1 MTIKINFD
9 VAHNPEEPTLIL
21 ARRNGDKLGKLNA
34 KSIEVTD
41 SLNDA
46 SEISFTVY
54 KYIEDKI
61 DILWQDIV
69 NFKLVYCVEWNTWF
83 EMTVETN
90 EADETIKTVFCKRL
104 GQAELGQIMLYNI
117 EINTENDI
125 AREDYDID
133 YPTVLFREITEDDT
147 VEISKKK
154 KNSSLLNRI
163 MEKAPHYS
171 VIHVD
176 DTIKNIQ
183 RIFSF
188 DDTSI
193 WDAFQEIGEEIGCL
207 FVAHSNSDE
216 FGNIQRT
223 ISVYDLQSTCL
234 NPDCSYKKKHDIAYR
249 GEFTSECPECGSK
262 LISEGFGNDTT
273 IFVSSDMLANDIQF
287 TTDTDSV
294 KNCFKLQAG
303 DDLMTATIRNCNPN
317 GTDYIWYISE
327 DTKADMSKG
336 LFDKLDEYNV
346 LYKKEYEKDISID
359 IEVVDKKGNIVKVI
373 DEYNKLVDK
382 YMYDYNLN
390 SSVCFDCGYRGDFG
404 IKTTCPNPDCGS
416 DNVLLGNSLQR
427 LENPL
432 NGYPELMIAHYNAI
446 DFEYYL
452 RDSRMPYV
460 DISVTET
467 TAEEQLKKITDSIS
481 PVSVNS
487 ISTMSV
493 FTATNAVSLMSK
505 TYIDPRYVVEID
517 SEVATLEEG
526 MGYLIWK
533 GVFNVKSKI
542 DKAREKE
549 DGYVPTDSVQSIV
562 TEVIINDN
570 YKNFVTQK
578 MEKALSKEDLNI
590 VDLFKKSNNEFA
602 LELEKYSLNYLKNF
616 ENSCQTCLDILTEQG
631 VGNEETWSGQ
641 EPNLYND
648 LYLSYDG
655 KMSAIKSEIN
665 IRQEEIDWIV
675 GIYDSDGNL
684 KTHGMQSAIIEERN
698 KIQDN
703 LNFEKYLGEELWLE
717 LSSYR
722 REDKY
727 ENSNYI
733 SDGYTNA
740 ELFKLANEFIQV
752 AEKELYKSS
761 ELQHSISTSLKNLLV
776 MKEFEPLVKD
786 FQIGNWIRVLVDD
799 KVYKLR
805 LINYSINYDDLDDI
819 SVEFSDVDKP
829 NSSVNSIQS
838 IIAQASSM
846 STSYNTVQRQA
857 QQGVKSNT
865 VINGWFENGL
875 DITNTEIIG
884 GADNQTQTWSE
895 HGMLFREYDEIE
907 DKYNDTQLKIIN
919 STLAIT
925 DDNWKTVKTAVG
937 AYYYFDP
944 LTGKLNKAYGVNAE
958 TIVGKLLI
966 GEGLTIANKSNTFI
980 VDDNGATLVNAN
992 FSMETANG
1000 NSKIILNPEEG
1011 IKIQG
1016 VTNGV
1021 LQDKFY
1027 VDENGNV
1034 MIKGA
1039 LTSGSTVTGATIVS
1053 GNLNIGD
1060 GSFVVDNFGNLN
1072 IGKGKF
1078 VVDNNG
1084 DVNIGNGALSFDTET
1099 GDLSIKGKI
1108 VSGSTINDSTIVGGS
1123 LNIGNGAFVVDNK
1136 GNVTIKSGSISWG
1149 AVTGTDAIDKAIS
1162 DAQAAA
1168 INAQT
1173 TANTANSKAVS
1184 AYNLAGE
1191 AVDLADAAGDDIV
1204 LLAKG
1209 EYTKAGSTFISGTNV
1224 YSPNIS
1230 SPSITG
1236 GTITGTTIISTSG
1249 NKKAT
1254 LTNSKLTFR
1263 VEGSYSY
1270 DVGYI
1275 QAYDDGDGTSSS
1287 AGHGLRIRG
1296 LWNGDGW
1303 NGGIQ
1308 IQSSDYAGIS
1318 LYAGSDIFFWVDKG
1332 ATKTSVLDILDRIE
1346 NASGSGTAV
1355 FG

>member
-69 NFKLVYCVEWNTWF
+69 NFKLVYCVEWDTWF
-83 EMTVETN
+83 EATVEIN

-125 AREDYDID
+125 AREDYEI
-133 YPTVLFREITEDDT
+133 PTVLWNP
-147 VEISKKK
+147 
-154 KNSSLLNRI
+154 KNKESSLLHRI
-163 MEKAPHYS
+163 MGKAPHYS
-171 VIHVD
+171 IDYVD
-176 DTIKNIQ
+176 ETLHGIQ
-183 RIFSF
+183 RVFSF
-188 DDTSI
+188 DGKSI
-193 WDAFQEIGEEIGCL
+193 WDAFTEIGEEIGCL
-207 FVAHSNSDE
+207 FVANSNSDE
-216 FGNIQRT
+216 YGNIQRT
-223 ISVYDLQSTCL
+223 VSVYDLQSTCV
-234 NPDCSYKKKHDIAYR
+234 DCGYR
-249 GEFTSECPECGSK
+249 GEFTGECPECGSK

-327 DTKADMSKG
+327 DTKADMSKE
-336 LFDKLDEYNV
+336 LVERLESYDV
-346 LYKKEYEKDISID
+346 LYDEEYKKKRYLDT
-359 IEVVDKKGNIVKVI
+359 NIANK
-373 DEYNKLVDK
+373 YNELVDK

-390 SSVCFDCGYRGDFG
+390 SSVCFECGYRGDFG
-404 IKTTCPNPDCGS
+404 IKSTCPICNS

-432 NGYPELMIAHYNAI
+432 DGYPELMTAHYNSI

-452 RDSRMPYV
+452 TDSMMPYV
-460 DISVTET
+460 DTSLKET
-467 TAEEQLKKITDSIS
+467 TAQIELDKLTASIS
-481 PVSVNS
+481 PISVNS
-487 ISTMSV
+487 ISAMSV
-493 FTATNAVSLMSK
+493 FTATNAISLMAK
-505 TYIDPRYVVEID
+505 TIVDPRYKVTID
-517 SEVATLEEG
+517 SDVATLEES

-533 GVFNVKSKI
+533 GVFKVENN
-542 DKAREKE
+542 
-549 DGYVPTDSVQSIV
+549 TDELDVAQSIV
-562 TEVIINDN
+562 TEVIINDD
-570 YKNFVTQK
+570 YEGYIMQK
-578 MEKALSKEDLNI
+578 MEKALSKEGLSI
-590 VDLFKKSNNEFA
+590 VDLFKKSNTEFA

-616 ENSCQTCLDILTEQG
+616 KKSCQTCLDILTEQG

-641 EPNLYND
+641 EPNLYED
-648 LYLSYDG
+648 LYLVYYD
-655 KMSAIKSEIN
+655 KMQLIESEIN
-665 IRQEEIDWIV
+665 LRQKEVDSILDMEDEIVDIR
-675 GIYDSDGNL
+675 
-684 KTHGMQSAIIEERN
+684 SAIQETL
-698 KIQDN
+698 D
-703 LNFEKYLGEELWLE
+703 FEKYLGEALWLE
-717 LSSYR
+717 LSSFR

-733 SDGYTNA
+733 SDGYTNVQ
-740 ELFKLANEFIQV
+740 LFELANEFIQV
-752 AEKELYKSS
+752 ANKEIYKSA

-786 FQIGNWIRVLVDD
+786 FQIGNWIRVMVDD

-805 LINYSINYDDLDDI
+805 LINYSINYDDLGDI

-846 STSYNTVQRQA
+846 SASYSAVQRQA
-857 QQGVKSNT
+857 QKGVKSNT

-875 DITNTEIIG
+875 DLTNTEIIG
-884 GADNQTQTWSE
+884 NAENQTQTWDST
-895 HGMLFREYDEIE
+895 GMLFREYDAIE
-907 DKYNDTQLKIIN
+907 DEYSDTQLKIIN

-944 LTGKLNKAYGVNAE
+944 LTGKLNRAYGVNAE

-966 GEGLTIANKSNTFI
+966 GEGLTIANKSNTFV

-1016 VTNGV
+1016 ITNGI
-1021 LQDKFY
+1021 LEDKFY
-1027 VDENGNV
+1027 VDEDGNV
-1034 MIKGA
+1034 MIKGSLA
-1039 LTSGSTVTGATIVS
+1039 SGSTVTGATIVS
-1053 GNLNIGD
+1053 GSLNIGN
-1060 GSFVVDNFGNLN
+1060 GAFVVDTFGNLN

-1078 VVDNNG
+1078 KVDNNG
-1084 DVNIGNGALSFDTET
+1084 DVNIGNGKFTFDSET
-1099 GDLSIKGKI
+1099 GDATFMG
-1108 VSGSTINDSTIVGGS
+1108 TIQASMIYGQVASDNITGTLNNKALVGGS
-1123 LNIGNGAFVVDNK
+1123 LNIGNGAFIVDNK
-1136 GNVTIKSGSISWG
+1136 GNVTIKSGNISWG
-1149 AVTGTDAIDKAIS
+1149 TVTGTDALTKSIS

-1168 INAQT
+1168 VNAHTAANAAQS

-1184 AYNLAGE
+1184 AYDRAGNAISLAN
-1191 AVDLADAAGDDIV
+1191 AASGDVIA
-1204 LLAKG
+1204 LAKG
-1209 EYTKAGSTFISGTNV
+1209 EFTDAGTTFISGNNI

-1230 SPSITG
+1230 SPNITG
-1236 GTITGTTIISTSG
+1236 GVLTSTTYSG
-1249 NKKAT
+1249 NLQKDT
-1254 LTNSKLTFR
+1254 IVTDSKITFHMT
-1263 VEGSYSY
+1263 EKSSYGGSFGY
-1270 DVGYI
+1270 DAGI
-1275 QAYDDGDGTSSS
+1275 IEAYVNDTGLPSS
-1287 AGHGLRIRG
+1287 ARTGLRIKA
-1296 LWNGDGW
+1296 LWNGDGYT
-1303 NGGIQ
+1303 GGLLLSAERGLVL
-1308 IQSSDYAGIS
+1308 QSVNQEIFFYTPSYPNGIS
-1318 LYAGSDIFFWVDKG
+1318 LSTLAEG
-1332 ATKTSVLDILDRIE
+1332 AT
-1346 NASGSGTAV
+1346 GTAV

>member
-69 NFKLVYCVEWNTWF
+69 NFKLVYCAEWDTWF
-83 EMTVETN
+83 EATVEIN

-125 AREDYDID
+125 VREDYEI
-133 YPTVLFREITEDDT
+133 PTVLWNP
-147 VEISKKK
+147 
-154 KNSSLLNRI
+154 KNKESSLLHRI
-163 MEKAPHYS
+163 MGKAPHYS
-171 VIHVD
+171 IDYVD
-176 DTIKNIQ
+176 ETLHGIQ
-183 RIFSF
+183 RVFSF
-188 DDTSI
+188 DGKSI
-193 WDAFQEIGEEIGCL
+193 WDAFTEIGEEIGCL
-207 FVAHSNSDE
+207 FVANSNSDE
-216 FGNIQRT
+216 YGNIQRT
-223 ISVYDLQSTCL
+223 VSVYDLQSTCV
-234 NPDCSYKKKHDIAYR
+234 DCGYR
-249 GEFTSECPECGSK
+249 GEFTGECPECGSK

-327 DTKADMSKG
+327 ETKADMSEE
-336 LFDKLDEYNV
+336 LVERLESYDV
-346 LYKKEYEKDISID
+346 LYNEEYKKKRYLDT
-359 IEVVDKKGNIVKVI
+359 NIVNK
-373 DEYNKLVDK
+373 YNELVDK
-382 YMYDYNLN
+382 YMYNYNTN
-390 SSVCFDCGYRGDFG
+390 SSVCFECGYRGDFG
-404 IKTTCPNPDCGS
+404 IKSTCPICNS

-432 NGYPELMIAHYNAI
+432 DGYPKLMTAHYNSI

-452 RDSRMPYV
+452 TDSMMPYV
-460 DISVTET
+460 DTSLKET
-467 TAEEQLKKITDSIS
+467 TAQIELDKLTASIS
-481 PVSVNS
+481 PISVNS
-487 ISTMSV
+487 ISSMSV
-493 FTATNAVSLMSK
+493 YTATNAVSLMAK
-505 TYIDPRYVVEID
+505 TIVDPRYKVEID
-517 SEVATLEEG
+517 SDVASLEES

-533 GVFNVKSKI
+533 GVFKVISEL
-542 DKAREKE
+542 DKAHEKE
-549 DGYVPTDSVQSIV
+549 EGYIPKDSAQSIV
-562 TEVIINDN
+562 VEVIINDD
-570 YKNFVTQK
+570 YEGYVLQK
-578 MEKALSKEDLNI
+578 IEKALSKEDLSI
-590 VDLFKKSNNEFA
+590 VDLFKKSNTEFA

-616 ENSCQTCLDILTEQG
+616 KKSCQTCLDILTEQG

-641 EPNLYND
+641 EPNLYED
-648 LYLSYDG
+648 LYLVYYD
-655 KMSAIKSEIN
+655 KMQLIESEIN
-665 IRQEEIDWIV
+665 LRQKEVDSILDMEDEIVDIR
-675 GIYDSDGNL
+675 
-684 KTHGMQSAIIEERN
+684 SAIQETL
-698 KIQDN
+698 D
-703 LNFEKYLGEELWLE
+703 FEKYLGEALWLE
-717 LSSYR
+717 LSSFR

-740 ELFKLANEFIQV
+740 QLFELANEFIQV
-752 AEKELYKSS
+752 ANKEIYKSA

-786 FQIGNWIRVLVDD
+786 FQIGNWIRVMVDD

-805 LINYSINYDDLDDI
+805 LINYSINYDDLGDI

-846 STSYNTVQRQA
+846 STSYSAVQRQA
-857 QQGVKSNT
+857 QKGVKSNT

-875 DITNTEIIG
+875 DLTNTEIIG
-884 GADNQTQTWSE
+884 NAENQTQTWDST
-895 HGMLFREYDEIE
+895 GMLFREYDAIE
-907 DKYNDTQLKIIN
+907 DEYSDTQLKIIN

-944 LTGKLNKAYGVNAE
+944 LTGKLIKAYGVNAE

-966 GEGLTIANKSNTFI
+966 GEGLTIANSSNTFV

-1016 VTNGV
+1016 VTNGI
-1021 LQDKFY
+1021 LEDKFY

-1034 MIKGA
+1034 MIKGSI
-1039 LTSGSTVTGATIVS
+1039 TSGSTVTGATIVS
-1053 GNLNIGD
+1053 GNLNIGE
-1060 GSFVVDNFGNLN
+1060 GSFVVDSFGNLN
-1072 IGKGKF
+1072 IGKGNF
-1078 VVDNNG
+1078 VVDSNG
-1084 DVNIGNGALSFDTET
+1084 DVNIGNGSLLFDTET
-1099 GDLSIKGKI
+1099 GDLTLKGKI
-1108 VSGSTINDSTIVGGS
+1108 TSGSTINDSTIVGGS
-1123 LNIGNGAFVVDNK
+1123 LAIGYNQTTKDYNFKVDGN
-1136 GNVTIKSGSISWG
+1136 GNVTITNGSISWG
-1149 AVTGTDAIDKAIS
+1149 AVTGTDEIDNRITA
-1162 DAQAAA
+1162 AQNAA
-1168 INAQT
+1168 NA
-1173 TANTANSKAVS
+1173 ANTAAGN

-1191 AVDLADAAGDDIV
+1191 AVDLADAVGDDIV

-1209 EYTKAGSTFISGTNV
+1209 EYTKAGTTFISGTNV
-1224 YSPNIS
+1224 YSPNIT

-1236 GTITGTTIISTSG
+1236 GTITGTTIVSTSG
-1249 NKKAT
+1249 NKRAT

-1263 VEGSYSY
+1263 VDGSYSY

-1275 QAYDDGDGTSSS
+1275 QAYDDGDGTNES
-1287 AGHGLRIRG
+1287 AGHGLRIAG
-1296 LWNGDGW
+1296 LWNGSGW

-1308 IQSSDYAGIS
+1308 IQASDYAGVS
-1318 LYAGSDIFFWVDKG
+1318 LYAGSDVFFWVDG
-1332 ATKTSVLDILDRIE
+1332 GEIKTSIKDILNKID
-1346 NASGSGTAV
+1346 NAGSGTAV